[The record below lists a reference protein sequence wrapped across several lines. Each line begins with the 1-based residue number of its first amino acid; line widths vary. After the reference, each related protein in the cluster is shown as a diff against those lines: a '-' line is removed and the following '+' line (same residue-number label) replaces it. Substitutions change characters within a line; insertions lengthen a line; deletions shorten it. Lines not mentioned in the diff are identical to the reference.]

1 MYLKSQLLEKLDER
15 AFKTVELHKLFLAYE
30 RNEVYLPYFSYKYLL
45 KSLFVVGFYHLFL
58 FKVHIPKLNQSPMPM
73 PSSSIAVINFNHDI
87 LAINLETNS
96 NFVHAL

>member
-1 MYLKSQLLEKLDER
+1 MEKLDGR
-15 AFKTVELHKLFLAYE
+15 AFKTVELHKTFLAYE
-30 RNEVYLPYFSYKYLL
+30 RNVVYLPY
-45 KSLFVVGFYHLFL
+45 LFL
-58 FKVHIPKLNQSPMPM
+58 LQVLIENFIRSGLLSFVFFKVHITKLNQSHM